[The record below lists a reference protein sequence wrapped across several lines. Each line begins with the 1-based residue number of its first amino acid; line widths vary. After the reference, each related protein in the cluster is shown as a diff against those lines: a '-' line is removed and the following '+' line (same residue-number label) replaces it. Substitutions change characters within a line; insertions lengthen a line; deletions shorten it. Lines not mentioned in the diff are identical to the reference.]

1 MRILLVSGIRPWDP
15 FGGALRTGQI
25 ARSLAEMGELDLLVM
40 PLDQNHGAGPPPG
53 LFGDV
58 TIVEQ
63 EYSMLD
69 TRRGMVRT
77 LNEALRGVP
86 AAQIHRMRKV
96 LAARS
101 ATALGRRPY
110 NLVWYMREHIW
121 LMTRGMV
128 RAPAVVDVDDFRDVV
143 LGRWRTLGLTEQGTP
158 LTWPARLRMTRE
170 INWWRRT
177 HADVDKGAD
186 RLIVSSEVDRRRLAS
201 DKVRVIPNTYAP
213 RQESPPVGDRDGAR
227 PPTILFQGIL
237 RWGPNAD
244 AVHRLVHNIA
254 PLVRAQVP
262 DVRILL
268 VGKVNERIE
277 RYAEQPGVQVTGQ
290 VPEMGPYLRQ
300 ADVVAVPLRIGGGT
314 RIKILE
320 AFAHHVPVVS
330 STIGA
335 EGIDAAPGTHLYV
348 EDSDEQFAQR
358 CITLLKD
365 PQAAREMAKRA
376 HALYTARHRP
386 EHCSEAVRQVVD
398 SVVAGVSA
406 DD

>member
-25 ARSLAEMGELDLLVM
+25 ARSLAETGEVDLLVM
-40 PLDQNHGAGPPPG
+40 PLDRNHGAGPPTG

-69 TRRGMVRT
+69 TRRSTVRT
-77 LNEALRGVP
+77 LDETLRGVP

-96 LAARS
+96 LAAR
-101 ATALGRRPY
+101 AAEVLGRRPY
-110 NLVWYMREHIW
+110 DLVWYMREHVW
-121 LMTRGMV
+121 LMTRGIV
-128 RAPAVVDVDDFRDVV
+128 RARTVVDVDDFRDVV
-143 LGRWRTLGLTEQGTP
+143 LERWRTLGLTEQGTP
-158 LTWPARLRMTRE
+158 LTWQARLRMTRE

-177 HADVDKGAD
+177 HPVVEKGAD

-201 DKVRVIPNTYAP
+201 DKAMVIPNTYAL
-213 RQESPPVGDRDGAR
+213 RQESRAAGDRDNAR

-244 AVHRLVHNIA
+244 AVHRLVHDIA

-277 RYAEQPGVQVTGQ
+277 RYAEQPGVEVTGQ
-290 VPEMGPYLRQ
+290 VPEMAPYLCQ
-300 ADVVAVPLRIGGGT
+300 TDVIAVPLRIGGGT

-335 EGIDAAPGTHLYV
+335 EGIDAVPGTHLYI
-348 EDSDEQFAQR
+348 EDSDERFAQR
-358 CITLLKD
+358 CVTLLKD
-365 PQAAREMAKRA
+365 QQAAREMAERA

-386 EHCSEAVRQVVD
+386 EHCSEAVRQVVG